1 MPATRWGR
9 QRDTTVSIYGLQV
22 AKHESRDIIEHDSFY
37 SSFMLCS
44 LFQLCSFCTRGI
56 NRVALL
62 RICANEQV
70 FALLL
75 AFAIVRISLLSKTFT
90 PRSLQF
96 NTGSFNTW
104 NNLYLRLLTRDFRS
118 RIKLLLNNI
127 YDKKETPRI
136 QSRKRTEAAYIVYN
150 ARPISSIEDSA
161 KLFLLRK
168 IPQVPRVREMHR
180 ISIFCKKKEKPFTL
194 LYDI

>member
-1 MPATRWGR
+1 MIAFIP
-9 QRDTTVSIYGLQV
+9 LLC
-22 AKHESRDIIEHDSFY
+22 FC
-37 SSFMLCS
+37 SS
-44 LFQLCSFCTRGI
+44 FQLCSFCTRGI

-62 RICANEQV
+62 WTCANEQV

-96 NTGSFNTW
+96 NTGSFDTW

-136 QSRKRTEAAYIVYN
+136 QSRKRTEATYIVYN

-161 KLFLLRK
+161 KLFF
-168 IPQVPRVREMHR
+168 V
-180 ISIFCKKKEKPFTL
+180 T
-194 LYDI
+194 